1 MKELADILV
10 VVITLCGFLGSI
22 FIGIKFRRTLP
33 PAKRSDIAEEKKEVQ
48 RVVEKKKEQ
57 NRTLPAEELA
67 ERFNRNAEKAHG
79 EEKKT

>member
-33 PAKRSDIAEEKKEVQ
+33 VAEKKTDVKKEKEETE
-48 RVVEKKKEQ
+48 RVVEAKKEQ
-57 NRTLPAEELA
+57 NRALSAEELA
-67 ERFNRNAEKAHG
+67 DRFNKKR
-79 EEKKT
+79 EERKEGTS